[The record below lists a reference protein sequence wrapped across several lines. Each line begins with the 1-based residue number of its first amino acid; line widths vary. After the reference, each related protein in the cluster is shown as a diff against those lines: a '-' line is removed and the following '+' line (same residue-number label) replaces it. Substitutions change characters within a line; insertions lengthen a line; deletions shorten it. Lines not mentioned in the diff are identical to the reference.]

1 MPTYKYKKKKYKIP
15 QYIYFLFLFLTAFI
29 GTLFFVTLMFWFMGY
44 TGFVS
49 LFSGLST
56 TIEVS
61 TFILFLIAL
70 FTLFVLLKIGRKIEN
85 Y

>member
-15 QYIYFLFLFLTAFI
+15 QHIYFLFLFLMSFT
-29 GTLFFVTLMFWFMGY
+29 GTLFFVSLMFWSMGY

-49 LFSGLST
+49 LFSGLSI

-70 FTLFVLLKIGRKIEN
+70 LTLFVLLKMGRKIEN
-85 Y
+85 I